1 MLTLNVKSL
10 NFLRVGHKCRGNT
23 SVQFSFSS
31 HVKPLELMQKKKN
44 KKKQP
49 WITEALDKS

>member
-10 NFLRVGHKCRGNT
+10 NFLRVGHKCRRNT

-31 HVKPLELMQKKKN
+31 HVKPLELMQKKTKKN
-44 KKKQP
+44 QP

>member
-31 HVKPLELMQKKKN
+31 HVKPLELMQKKTKKN
-44 KKKQP
+44 QP